1 MAWQSRG
8 LNSLQLIYRVVAL
21 GRSSVLRT
29 TKRFWLGRPWKKG
42 KEAVL
47 YEPKTQR
54 LINLEGIKVKGFFL
68 GKNTFVESLV
78 LLDKVNPMQ
87 WCDSKKENERKED
100 RGRHARA
107 REG

>member
-1 MAWQSRG
+1 
-8 LNSLQLIYRVVAL
+8 
-21 GRSSVLRT
+21 
-29 TKRFWLGRPWKKG
+29 
-42 KEAVL
+42 
-47 YEPKTQR
+47 

>member
-42 KEAVL
+42 KETVL

-54 LINLEGIKVKGFFL
+54 LINLEELKSRVFFL
-68 GKNTFVESLV
+68 
-78 LLDKVNPMQ
+78 
-87 WCDSKKENERKED
+87 
-100 RGRHARA
+100 AR
-107 REG
+107 